1 MIPSIEKQNVVG
13 KDVVSMEAGATANQ
27 EPKTFVAHPT
37 LDVVQRLNQ
46 LVEWHAEWL
55 REDARLLER
64 LDQLDPKT
72 HAGRTK
78 GFQIGW
84 LRRRLRM
91 NLVKEPLEI
100 SADLVSRPEGYKAL
114 RENLVRQFVML
125 SKEQKRRW
133 LQNLLFIMTPDLRKL
148 DDKIAHVRA
157 YRSMG
162 QQRNFLLGGT
172 SGMGKTTYLDWFT
185 AHHLPVVEENRNRI
199 PIIKVDAPVGDRTPK
214 PLLQRIV
221 MECGATYVKHDNE
234 EDLLMQIALYL
245 QKCGIEILIVDEI
258 QHITRHEQRRRL
270 LEISNMTP
278 GIPIICASC
287 DPVRFTDGDLELA
300 GRWNDFFELKPYT
313 GRRLSQLLAFIGL
326 VLPFP
331 KDSSLAFHEIKE
343 EHQTVTEG
351 PATVIEQCTH
361 GILRDIM
368 ILIAEA
374 TRRAIEKDEP
384 CLNADLLKET
394 WKSIRTN
401 PVTDFLQV
409 MGWQN
414 QPAKDGAER
423 ERR

>member
-1 MIPSIEKQNVVG
+1 MSAIAPIISQE
-13 KDVVSMEAGATANQ
+13 SRTFPATR
-27 EPKTFVAHPT
+27 T
-37 LDVVQRLNQ
+37 LDVAQRLNQ
-46 LVEWHAEWL
+46 LVEWHAEWI
-55 REDARLLER
+55 RADTHLLER
-64 LDQLDPKT
+64 ISQLDPKT
-72 HAGRTK
+72 HVGRMK

-100 SADLVSRPEGYKAL
+100 RFDLVSRPEGYKSL
-114 RENLVRQFVML
+114 RESLVRQFASL

-133 LQNLLFIMTPDLRKL
+133 LQNLLFIMTPDLRNL
-148 DDKIAHVRA
+148 DDKIAHVRS

-162 QQRNFLLGGT
+162 QQRNFLLGGA

-185 AHHLPVVEENRNRI
+185 AHHLSVIEEERNRV
-199 PIIKVDAPVGDRTPK
+199 PIIKVDAPVGDHTPK

-221 MECGATYVKHDNE
+221 MECGATYLKRDNE

-245 QKCGIEILIVDEI
+245 QKCGVEILIVDEI

-278 GIPIICASC
+278 GIPILCASC

-313 GRRLSQLLAFIGL
+313 GKRLSQLLAFIGL

-331 KDSSLAFHEIKE
+331 QDSFLAFHEVKE
-343 EHQTVTEG
+343 GNQAVKAG
-351 PATVIEQCTH
+351 PAAVIEQSTH

-374 TRRAIEKDEP
+374 SRRAIEKDAP
-384 CLNADLLKET
+384 SLSADLLKET

-401 PVTDFLQV
+401 QVTDFLQV
-409 MGWQN
+409 MGWEN
-414 QPAKDGAER
+414 KHEKTGDER
-423 ERR
+423 EQ